1 MNLADLK
8 NEKSDRQLI
17 NDWLEK
23 INETD
28 PACRQEVLDACAN
41 DKSARA
47 YYLEQAKGFQFK
59 AA

>member
-17 NDWLEK
+17 NDWLDK
-23 INETD
+23 IHETD

-41 DKSARA
+41 DKSART
-47 YYLEQAKGFQFK
+47 YYLEQAKGFQS
-59 AA
+59 

>member
-17 NDWLEK
+17 NDWLDK
-23 INETD
+23 IHETY

-41 DKSARA
+41 DKSART
-47 YYLEQAKGFQFK
+47 YYLEQAKGFQS
-59 AA
+59 